1 MTATTIELVPGVY
14 QVIVDDAA
22 NTVVHQWRITG
33 SWVTTLQENLNGLT
47 QAVGGIKQ
55 PTSIGSLTTTYA
67 TSSTT
72 YVAMGCSCAA
82 FTPTDTSVE
91 LSGSMVVAH
100 TTAAKTMGLALYRST
115 GAAPAQASAFGGSD
129 TKVWEWLTTTATG
142 QAGAGYNV
150 TASFDFIDTVVV
162 GTPYVYYICG
172 LTNAASMSLIGTAT
186 NANASVFYVKN
197 I

>member
-47 QAVGGIKQ
+47 QAVGGLKQ
-55 PTSIGSLTTTYA
+55 PTTVATLAATYA
-67 TSSTT
+67 TSSAT
-72 YVAMGCSCAA
+72 YVAMGCAAAA

-91 LSGSMVVAH
+91 LSGTFTLQH
-100 TTAAKTMGLALYRST
+100 TTAAKTIGIALYRSL
-115 GAAPAQASAFGGSD
+115 GAAPAQGSAVGAD
-129 TKVWEWLTTTATG
+129 TKIWENLFTTATG
-142 QAGAGYNV
+142 QSGAGYNI
-150 TASFDFIDTVVV
+150 TASFDLIDTVVAA
-162 GTPYVYYICG
+162 TPYVYYIVG
-172 LTNAASMSLIGTAT
+172 LTNAASMSLIGNAT
-186 NANASVFYVKN
+186 YVNASTFYIKN